1 MIYGKIYKTPDYSLD
16 YDRGKIM
23 INQTGEW
30 VDSTRE
36 VLDFI
41 RRESYRQ
48 SYRDKKTRNNELSWE
63 MTIPG
68 TDIPIKNTFIDEK
81 SINPGAWIDS
91 KIDMENVDVLLHGLS
106 EKERSI
112 LYDIAVN
119 GISQTEMGKKF
130 GLTKATINYW
140 KKKASEKIIQAY
152 GDVEMER

>member
-1 MIYGKIYKTPDYSLD
+1 MIYGKIYKTTDYSLD
-16 YDRGKIM
+16 YDRDKIM

-63 MTIPG
+63 MIVPG

-81 SINPGAWIDS
+81 SINPGTWMDS

-119 GISQTEMGKKF
+119 GISQTEMGKKL

-140 KKKASEKIIQAY
+140 KKKASEKIIRAY
-152 GDVEMER
+152 GDMEMER